1 MATGQLDKARELAEL
16 LSHKCLLE
24 QIKYGDLDGI
34 VYDITGGRGQSEVD
48 TFKNVGKL
56 KAGTDDFDKC
66 YIFKINCQ
74 SINSEPSFVFKSSK
88 MAVRLALKMDIGL
101 QQDEEPSTMVDEY
114 AYMDTMYT
122 CVKGTYH
129 HGMHHVMCLAT
140 MEAGKE
146 NIECFSLFL
155 TLWNNLLAE
164 VSGIPGY
171 KFNP

>member
-1 MATGQLDKARELAEL
+1 M
-16 LSHKCLLE
+16 LE

-34 VYDITGGRGQSEVD
+34 VHDITGSKGQSEVD

-88 MAVRLALKMDIGL
+88 MAARLALKMDIGL

-114 AYMDTMYT
+114 AYMDAMHTR
-122 CVKGTYH
+122 VKGYKTLTLWTYH
-129 HGMHHVMCLAT
+129 HGMHLVMCMAT
-140 MEAGKE
+140 MEAERE
-146 NIECFSLFL
+146 NTECFTLFL

-171 KFNP
+171 RFNP